1 MRFASGIRSAAL
13 LAVVAVGAFSGLGA
27 APAGV
32 TQATLVP
39 QDTCFLGFIGC
50 SPAPAPTA
58 LPTPTPSATSGL
70 PVLPLPTA
78 LPTPLANPLPPVAP
92 QLAPVLSPTPT
103 PSPSPSPIPV
113 LAPADPGAMPLTRNP
128 AKLSGSTLSISG
140 LKGLGVVTVTL
151 PDGSSMRV
159 IKLEADHVSID
170 GFVLDAAGPDGH
182 GVLTHAT
189 NMTADGSVVVYLD
202 SIAGLLGSGASAVFD
217 AVTPPTASDLGG
229 LTALTLD
236 LYGLSADVDTLTGS
250 HEELH

>member
-1 MRFASGIRSAAL
+1 MRFASGIRSAGL
-13 LAVVAVGAFSGLGA
+13 LAVVAIGVVSGLGA
-27 APAGV
+27 APADM
-32 TQATLVP
+32 TQATLAP
-39 QDTCFLGFIGC
+39 RDTCFLGIIGC

-58 LPTPTPSATSGL
+58 TPTPSATSGL

-78 LPTPLANPLPPVAP
+78 LPTPLANPLPSAAP
-92 QLAPVLSPTPT
+92 LLAPTATPT
-103 PSPSPSPIPV
+103 PSATPGPSPIPV

-140 LKGLGVVTVTL
+140 LRGLGVVTVTL
-151 PDGSSMRV
+151 PDGSTMRV

-202 SIAGLLGSGASAVFD
+202 SIAGLLGSGAAAVFD

-229 LTALTLD
+229 LNALTLT
-236 LYGLSADVDTLTGS
+236 LYGLSADVDTLSGS